1 MTCTDFEELSGA
13 YVLDAISPE
22 EQQEADHHLAEC
34 AHCRA
39 LVHELRAALDYL
51 PLSVPQR
58 EPSAS
63 VKEHILNTIQED
75 AAANQSIQHID
86 QMRARKLRRSVWQT
100 WRNQLLA
107 LAAVLLLLLLVGMGA
122 WNISLQQQ
130 INHLS
135 VNTPVTYT
143 LQGTSTHTGISGELI
158 YYPQQHISVL
168 IMRGLAQPDGT
179 QVYQGWLL
187 KGKQPIS
194 IGLLNIENGVA
205 TLDYMGNL
213 TDFNAA
219 AVSLEP
225 GPQASPRAPVGPVL
239 ALGTL
244 H

>member
-39 LVHELRAALDYL
+39 LVRELRAALDHL

-86 QMRARKLRRSVWQT
+86 QMRARKLRRSVWQA

-107 LAAVLLLLLLVGMGA
+107 LAAVLMLLLLVGMGA

-135 VNTPVTYT
+135 VNIPVLTPYRE
-143 LQGTSTHTGISGELI
+143 H
-158 YYPQQHISVL
+158 
-168 IMRGLAQPDGT
+168 
-179 QVYQGWLL
+179 
-187 KGKQPIS
+187 QPI
-194 IGLLNIENGVA
+194 
-205 TLDYMGNL
+205 
-213 TDFNAA
+213 
-219 AVSLEP
+219 
-225 GPQASPRAPVGPVL
+225 QASA
-239 ALGTL
+239 AN
-244 H
+244 